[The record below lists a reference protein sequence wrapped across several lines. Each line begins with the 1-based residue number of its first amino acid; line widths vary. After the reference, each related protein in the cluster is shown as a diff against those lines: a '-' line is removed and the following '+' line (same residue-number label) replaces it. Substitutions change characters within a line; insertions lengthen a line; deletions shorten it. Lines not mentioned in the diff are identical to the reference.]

1 MRQNN
6 RRLCS
11 AHMGWGEHG
20 ECEPDTTCHLKC
32 IWVVSTGTIRW
43 LAGFLPYPKL
53 PLGFFFFFHPGYS
66 GIAGV
71 GQALLGDSLE
81 QDSFGVSGL
90 GEEGLL
96 LRRKKSVILEAL
108 NYPCYLF
115 THP

>member
-1 MRQNN
+1 MACWVLALPQATT
-6 RRLCS
+6 RL
-11 AHMGWGEHG
+11 
-20 ECEPDTTCHLKC
+20 
-32 IWVVSTGTIRW
+32 
-43 LAGFLPYPKL
+43 
-53 PLGFFFFFHPGYS
+53 FFFFFHPGYS